1 VRPINSIPQSLESMN
16 EQTVTPPIPP
26 DLEALCQRIR
36 EKAESYEQYNFTQG
50 RNDFLKAFF
59 DLAQEYDSLDD
70 FYRICVS
77 VPLALLGV
85 SSALYLCK
93 GKEHRLQMVC
103 SSELGVLPEPQ
114 PAAYPI
120 QMHEMPYELA
130 GSYVIPIFSKQPYE
144 HKENDDRTPER
155 QVKMWNEVQDLCG
168 GGRTLGMFEVRRQ
181 EGLTETDKFFFF
193 KYANRIG
200 YNLDNRLIAR
210 QNIDR
215 LKFINTLVIDIE
227 HNIIVP
233 NMYFRHLFNQL
244 KKKISLI
251 EELKQEISRM
261 QEPDAFSGRCD
272 QCFGKLQILQD
283 DLLKYYQEIVKHHA
297 NMSLFIESLFRR
309 EHFERGHLVLHPKR
323 CFVEKEVIIPQL
335 EHYASRLKAAN
346 VTVERPKNMHE
357 EEFPILVDIGLLA
370 QVYANLFSNAA
381 KYTKEIIDHRGKPR
395 KAMAYGREIVE
406 NFMRPGQKGIKFN
419 VFTTGPSMP
428 AEIGAR
434 LFQEGMRGDDSLDVP
449 GTGHGLSFIR
459 LVVEMHGG
467 RVGYDPTPEGN
478 NFYFIL
484 PLPPVDYPL
493 AFRSPAA

>member
-1 VRPINSIPQSLESMN
+1 MSVQPEN
-16 EQTVTPPIPP
+16 PPIPA
-26 DLEALCQRIR
+26 DLQAVCQRIR
-36 EKAESYEQYNFTQG
+36 EKAESYEQYNFSQG

-77 VPLALLGV
+77 VPLALVGV
-85 SSALYLCK
+85 SSALYLCQ
-93 GKEHRLQMVC
+93 GKDRGLQLVC
-103 SSELGVLPEPQ
+103 SSEQGVLAEPT
-114 PAAYPI
+114 PAGYPI
-120 QMHEMPYELA
+120 QLHETPYELA
-130 GSYVIPIFSKQPYE
+130 GSYVFPIFSKQLSEP
-144 HKENDDRTPER
+144 KDNGDRFSDRQAKLWDDLRG
-155 QVKMWNEVQDLCG
+155 LCG
-168 GGRTLGMFEVRRQ
+168 GGRTLGVFEVRRK
-181 EGLTETDKFFFF
+181 EGLTEADKFFFF

-251 EELKQEISRM
+251 EELKQEIAAT
-261 QEPDAFSGRCD
+261 QGGDALVGRCGR
-272 QCFGKLQILQD
+272 CFSKLQTLQD
-283 DLLKYYQEIVKHHA
+283 DLFKYYQEIVKHHA

-346 VTVERPKNMHE
+346 VTVDRPQNMHE

-381 KYTKEIIDHRGKPR
+381 KYTREIVDHRGRPR
-395 KAMAYGREIVE
+395 KAMAYGREIVD
-406 NFMRPGQKGIKFN
+406 NFPRPGKKGIKFN
-419 VFTTGPSMP
+419 VFTTGPNMSV
-428 AEIGAR
+428 EQGEK

-467 RVGYDPTPEGN
+467 SVGYEPTPEGN
-478 NFYFIL
+478 NFFFIL

-493 AFRSPAA
+493 ALCSPAE

>member
-1 VRPINSIPQSLESMN
+1 MNGSLN
-16 EQTVTPPIPP
+16 TPSIPP
-26 DLEALCQRIR
+26 DLEAVCQRVR
-36 EKAESYEQYNFTQG
+36 EKAESYEHYNFTQG

-77 VPLALLGV
+77 VPLALVGV
-85 SSALYLCK
+85 ASGLYLCENRER
-93 GKEHRLQMVC
+93 GLQLVC
-103 SSELGVLPEPQ
+103 SSEDGVLAEPR
-114 PAAYPI
+114 PADYPV
-120 QMHEMPYELA
+120 QMQEMPYELG
-130 GSYVIPIFSKQPYE
+130 GSYIIPIFSKQPFS
-144 HKENDDRTPER
+144 KDTDDRTADR
-155 QVKMWNEVQDLCG
+155 QMKLWDDLRGLCG
-168 GGRTLGMFEVRRQ
+168 SGRILGMFEVRRK
-181 EGLTETDKFFFF
+181 ERLTESDKFFFA

-210 QNIDR
+210 QNIER

-244 KKKISLI
+244 KKKIGLI
-251 EELKQEISRM
+251 EELKREITSSQET
-261 QEPDAFSGRCD
+261 PAPRCGY
-272 QCFGKLQILQD
+272 CFGRLQALQA
-283 DLLKYYQEIVKHHA
+283 DLVKYHQEIVKHHA

-323 CFVEKEVIIPQL
+323 CFVEKEVILPQL
-335 EHYASRLKAAN
+335 DHYASRLQAAN
-346 VTVERPKNMHE
+346 VTVDRPQNMYE

-381 KYTKEIIDHRGKPR
+381 KYTKEIIDHRGQVR
-395 KAMAYGREIVE
+395 KAMAYGREIVD
-406 NFMRPGQKGIKFN
+406 NFPHPGKKGIKFN
-419 VFTTGPSMP
+419 VFTTGASMSV
-428 AEIGAR
+428 EQGNR
-434 LFQEGMRGDDSLDVP
+434 LFQEGMRGDDNLDIP

-467 RVGYDPTPEGN
+467 KVGYEPTQEGN

-484 PLPPVDYPL
+484 PLPPVDYP
-493 AFRSPAA
+493 PALYHNAG

>member
-1 VRPINSIPQSLESMN
+1 VLRVMAEPTNSIP
-16 EQTVTPPIPP
+16 IPA
-26 DLEALCQRIR
+26 DLELVCQRIR
-36 EKAESYEQYNFTQG
+36 EKAESYEQYNFSRG

-77 VPLALLGV
+77 VPLALVGV
-85 SSALYLCK
+85 SSALYLCQAK
-93 GKEHRLQMVC
+93 GEGLQLIC
-103 SSELGVLPEPQ
+103 SSERGVLDPPEAAPPQ
-114 PAAYPI
+114 I
-120 QMHEMPYELA
+120 RMQETPYEL
-130 GSYVIPIFSKQPYE
+130 GSSYLVPIFSKQPYSSQRNGQRDGQDE
-144 HKENDDRTPER
+144 RIRRWDDLHG
-155 QVKMWNEVQDLCG
+155 LCG
-168 GGRTLGMFEVRRQ
+168 GGRTLGMYEVKRSG
-181 EGLTETDKFFFF
+181 GLSATDQFFFT

-210 QNIDR
+210 QNIER

-244 KKKISLI
+244 KKKIGLI
-251 EELKQEISRM
+251 EELKRDITTTHNPEQLAG
-261 QEPDAFSGRCD
+261 PCGRC
-272 QCFGKLQILQD
+272 CSKLQDLQD
-283 DLLKYYQEIVKHHA
+283 DLLRYYQEIVKHHA

-323 CFVEKEVIIPQL
+323 CFVEKEVILPQL
-335 EHYASRLKAAN
+335 DHYASRLKAAN
-346 VTVERPKNMHE
+346 ITVDRPRNMQE

-381 KYTKEIIDHRGKPR
+381 KYTKEIIDHAGRPR
-395 KAMAYGREIVE
+395 KAMAYGREVIE

-419 VFTTGPSMP
+419 VFTTGPSLSQNQ
-428 AEIGAR
+428 GDR
-434 LFQEGMRGDDSLDVP
+434 LFQEGMRGDDNPDVP

-467 RVGYDPTPEGN
+467 QVGYEPTPEGN
-478 NFYFIL
+478 NFFFIL

-493 AFRSPAA
+493 ALCPSGE

>member
-1 VRPINSIPQSLESMN
+1 MTEHPNTI
-16 EQTVTPPIPP
+16 PIPP
-26 DLEALCQRIR
+26 DLEIVCRRIR
-36 EKAESYEQYNFTQG
+36 EKAESYEQHNFSQG

-77 VPLALLGV
+77 VPLALVGV
-85 SSALYLCK
+85 SSSLYLCQ
-93 GKEHRLQMVC
+93 GEANGLQLVC
-103 SSELGVLPEPQ
+103 SSERGVLPHPEPARRLIRMQ
-114 PAAYPI
+114 
-120 QMHEMPYELA
+120 EEPYELD
-130 GSYVIPIFSKQPYE
+130 GSYMVPIFSKYPSYSRTGSDCSRKDLEQGPLW
-144 HKENDDRTPER
+144 NDFRG
-155 QVKMWNEVQDLCG
+155 LCG
-168 GGRTLGMFEVRRQ
+168 GGRTLGMYEVRRQ
-181 EGLTETDKFFFF
+181 GGLSETDRFFFA

-244 KKKISLI
+244 KKKIGLI
-251 EELKQEISRM
+251 DELKREIVDR
-261 QEPDAFSGRCD
+261 QGPEPLAGPCGY
-272 QCFGKLQILQD
+272 CCGKLQALQE

-323 CFVEKEVIIPQL
+323 CLVEKEVIIPQL

-346 VTVERPKNMHE
+346 ITVDRPQNMHE

-381 KYTKEIIDHRGKPR
+381 KYTKEIIDHAGRPR
-395 KAMAYGREIVE
+395 KAMAYGREVVE
-406 NFMRPGQKGIKFN
+406 NFIRPGQKGVKFN
-419 VFTTGPSMP
+419 VFTTGPTMS
-428 AEIGAR
+428 EEQGNQ
-434 LFQEGMRGDDSLDVP
+434 LFQEGMRGDDNPDVP

-467 RVGYDPTPEGN
+467 RVGYEPTAEGN
-478 NFYFIL
+478 NFFFIL

-493 AFRSPAA
+493 ALCPPGE

>member
-1 VRPINSIPQSLESMN
+1 MN
-16 EQTVTPPIPP
+16 EQTAIPPIPS
-26 DLEALCQRIR
+26 DLEAVCHRIR
-36 EKAESYEQYNFTQG
+36 EKAESYEQYNFSQG

-77 VPLALLGV
+77 VPLALVGV
-85 SSALYLCK
+85 CQCPVPLPGAGSRIATGLFQRAGSACRSPTSA
-93 GKEHRLQMVC
+93 G
-103 SSELGVLPEPQ
+103 
-114 PAAYPI
+114 YPI
-120 QMHEMPYELA
+120 QMHEAPYELA

-144 HKENDDRTPER
+144 EKENDDRDPER
-155 QVKMWNEVQDLCG
+155 QVKLWDDLRGLCG
-168 GGRTLGMFEVRRQ
+168 GGRTLGMFEVRRK
-181 EGLTETDKFFFF
+181 EGLTETDKFFFV

-244 KKKISLI
+244 KKKIGLI
-251 EELKQEISRM
+251 DELKLEIAGT
-261 QEPDAFSGRCD
+261 QGPDALSGRCG

-346 VTVERPKNMHE
+346 VIVDRPQNMHE

-381 KYTKEIIDHRGKPR
+381 KYTREIIDHQGRPR
-395 KAMAYGREIVE
+395 KAMAYGREMVE
-406 NFMRPGQKGIKFN
+406 NFPSPGKKGIKFN
-419 VFTTGPSMP
+419 VFTTGPSM
-428 AEIGAR
+428 
-434 LFQEGMRGDDSLDVP
+434 S
-449 GTGHGLSFIR
+449 
-459 LVVEMHGG
+459 VEQG
-467 RVGYDPTPEGN
+467 
-478 NFYFIL
+478 
-484 PLPPVDYPL
+484 
-493 AFRSPAA
+493 